1 MSVHTWLPGHC
12 VHAAVQLAPVV
23 FVLAAHVLFGQRW
36 KFVLHAGTHAV
47 PLQVTVP
54 FVGAVHVR
62 QLAPHAS
69 GVVLTTQ
76 VGTDAVPRW
85 Q

>member
-1 MSVHTWLPGHC
+1 MHTWFPGHWM
-12 VHAAVQLAPVV
+12 HAAVQLAPVA
-23 FVLAAHVLFGQRW
+23 FVLAAQVLFGQRW
-36 KFVLHAGTHAV
+36 KLVLQAGTHAV

-62 QLAPHAS
+62 QLAPQAS
-69 GVVLTTQ
+69 VVVLGTQ
-76 VGTDAVPRW
+76 VGTDVDPRR